1 MTAPIHIRPVEPA
14 DADACA
20 RICFDAFTAIGE
32 RFGLPPDFPSPAY
45 ARAVIDSMIA
55 NPPVFGLV
63 AERNGQVLG
72 SSFLDERDAV
82 RGVGPVSVDP
92 REQGGGVG
100 RRLMEAVLERGG
112 DAASVRLLQD
122 AHNPVSL
129 SLYASLGFEV
139 KEPVALLRG
148 RPRSRPPNDVEVRLL
163 RPDEMEECS
172 ELCRAVHG
180 FHRNNGLASAFE
192 HFHPVVAIR
201 DGRVVGYASTLV
213 AWPIAHGVAETHA
226 DMHALILGGAAT
238 GRGPMA
244 FLVPT
249 RSELFAWA
257 VREGFRTVKSMNLMS
272 VGSYQE
278 PRGSWFPS
286 VGY

>member
-1 MTAPIHIRPVEPA
+1 MTAQIHIRPVEPA

-55 NPPVFGLV
+55 NPPVFGVV

-92 REQGGGVG
+92 PEQGGGVG

-112 DAASVRLLQD
+112 DADSVRLLQD

-148 RPRSRPPNDVEVRLL
+148 RPRNRPPNDVEVRLL
-163 RPDEMEECS
+163 RPDEMEACS
-172 ELCRAVHG
+172 ELCLAVHG
-180 FHRNNGLASAFE
+180 FHRKNGLASAFE

-201 DGRVVGYASTLV
+201 DGRVVAYASTLV
-213 AWPIAHGVAETHA
+213 AWPIAHGVAETDA

-238 GRGPMA
+238 GRGPMS

-278 PRGSWFPS
+278 PLGSWFPS